1 MKRVV
6 RELATTKVKEE
17 KSLNIAI
24 SNRQIAELL
33 KIENQIIR
41 EQLGMLFSSMKSLG
55 DVKQMQDNYDLQIQL
70 IKQKE
75 QEMVAVFNE
84 NETEKL

>member
-1 MKRVV
+1 M
-6 RELATTKVKEE
+6 
-17 KSLNIAI
+17 
-24 SNRQIAELL
+24 L

-70 IKQKE
+70 TKQKE

-84 NETEKL
+84 NESEKL

>member
-6 RELATTKVKEE
+6 SKLACTKVKEE
-17 KSLNIAI
+17 KCLNIAI

-55 DVKQMQDNYDLQIQL
+55 DVKQMQDNYDL
-70 IKQKE
+70 
-75 QEMVAVFNE
+75 
-84 NETEKL
+84 